1 MKVTELREMT
11 LIELR
16 SREAELSEEL
26 TRMKIQLALK
36 RLDNPL
42 KARVTRRDLARVKT
56 VITEKMRAGAVET
69 GAPAGSGTA
78 EKKAKA

>member
-11 LIELR
+11 LEELKA
-16 SREAELSEEL
+16 REAELSEEL
-26 TRMKIQLALK
+26 SRMKIQLALK

-56 VITEKMRAGAVET
+56 IINEKIRTGVTGRQTPAGA
-69 GAPAGSGTA
+69 GNAN
-78 EKKAKA
+78 KA